1 MERCCN
7 SAGRAAA
14 PVAAGSQAAA
24 IAVDTAAEVEEVE
37 VEVDTMAADREAEV
51 DSIVPPQSW
60 CILLKPGR
68 GKKQK

>member
-37 VEVDTMAADREAEV
+37 VDTMAADREAEV

-68 GKKQK
+68 GKK